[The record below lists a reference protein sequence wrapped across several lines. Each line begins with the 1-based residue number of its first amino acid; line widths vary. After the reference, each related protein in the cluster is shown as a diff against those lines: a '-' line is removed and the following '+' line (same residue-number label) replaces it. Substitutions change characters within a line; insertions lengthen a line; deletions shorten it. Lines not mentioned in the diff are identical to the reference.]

1 MNTHS
6 RTNPRFRAVTPAA
19 LLLGALLLAG
29 CVASQP
35 VATPYPPVPAP
46 LAEQRPLP
54 PVSPDPL
61 IWQPGHWEYTGS
73 AYAWQPGAWVPRAG
87 HGSLWQDGFWSLVA
101 GRYVWVP
108 GHWL

>member
-1 MNTHS
+1 MNTHF
-6 RTNPRFRAVTPAA
+6 RTIPAA
-19 LLLGALLLAG
+19 LMLGALLLTG
-29 CVASQP
+29 CVPAQQMP
-35 VATPYPPVPAP
+35 MPYPPVPVP

-61 IWQPGHWEYTGS
+61 IWQPGHWEYTGT
-73 AYAWQPGAWVPRAG
+73 AYAWQQGAWVPRAG
-87 HGSLWQDGFWSLVA
+87 HGTLWQDGFWSQVG